1 MQIQN
6 NAKYN
11 HTSLYVMLQN
21 TSSLEDD
28 HDDNDKDDDN
38 DDDDDDEHGEGEDD
52 VDDV

>member
-21 TSSLEDD
+21 TSSLED
-28 HDDNDKDDDN
+28 NDN

>member
-28 HDDNDKDDDN
+28 HDDNDNDN
-38 DDDDDDEHGEGEDD
+38 DDDDYDEHGEGEDD
-52 VDDV
+52 DDDV